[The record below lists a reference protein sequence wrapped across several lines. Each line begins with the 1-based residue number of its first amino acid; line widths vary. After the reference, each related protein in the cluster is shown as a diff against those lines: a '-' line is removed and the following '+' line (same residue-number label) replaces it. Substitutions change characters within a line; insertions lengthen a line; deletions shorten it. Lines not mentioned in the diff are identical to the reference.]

1 MGEILKRPFGITILA
16 GAFLAAGC
24 TGIVVAWGAW
34 PRVSSISPLL
44 ALFVLAW
51 SCVAVLTAVL
61 TWRRSRFAGAAFMAA
76 IGFLLF
82 PARYIVPGGQLFL
95 PAFVVVMLVGGLG
108 CLYLSRAVRS
118 APDKRLQP
126 TARR

>member
-1 MGEILKRPFGITILA
+1 MGDILKRPFGITVLA
-16 GAFLAAGC
+16 GAFLAVGC

-61 TWRRSRFAGAAFMAA
+61 TWRRSRFAGAAFIAA

-95 PAFVVVMLVGGLG
+95 PAFVVVMLVGVLG
-108 CLYLSRAVRS
+108 YRYLSRAR
-118 APDKRLQP
+118 ADER
-126 TARR
+126 TG

>member
-1 MGEILKRPFGITILA
+1 MNEMLKRPFGVTMLA
-16 GAFLAAGC
+16 GAFLALGC
-24 TGIVVAWGAW
+24 TGIVVGWGAW

-51 SCVAVLTAVL
+51 GCVAVLSAVL
-61 TWRRSRFAGAAFMAA
+61 TWRRSRFAGAAFIAA

-95 PAFVVVMLVGGLG
+95 PAFVFVVLVGALG
-108 CLYLSRAVRS
+108 YRYLSRAR
-118 APDKRLQP
+118 AIP
-126 TARR
+126 A

>member
-1 MGEILKRPFGITILA
+1 MGAVVKRPSGIAILA

-34 PRVSSISPLL
+34 PQVASISPLL

-51 SCVAVLTAVL
+51 SGVAVLTAVL
-61 TWRRSRFAGAAFMAA
+61 TWRRSRFAGPAYIAA
-76 IGFLLF
+76 IGFVLF

-95 PAFVVVMLVGGLG
+95 PAFVCVVLIGGLG
-108 CLYLSRAVRS
+108 YRYLGRAR
-118 APDKRLQP
+118 A
-126 TARR
+126 AAA

>member
-1 MGEILKRPFGITILA
+1 MGEILKRPFGISVLA
-16 GAFLAAGC
+16 GVFLAAGC
-24 TGIVVAWGAW
+24 MGIVVAWEAW
-34 PRVSSISPLL
+34 PQVSSISPLL

-61 TWRRSRFAGAAFMAA
+61 TWRRSRVASAAFIAA

-95 PAFVVVMLVGGLG
+95 PALVVVMLVGVLG
-108 CLYLSRAVRS
+108 YRYLSRAR
-118 APDKRLQP
+118 AIP
-126 TARR
+126 A

>member
-1 MGEILKRPFGITILA
+1 MGEILKRPFGMTILA

-24 TGIVVAWGAW
+24 TGIAVAWGAW
-34 PRVSSISPLL
+34 PRVSSLSPLL

-61 TWRRSRFAGAAFMAA
+61 TWRRSRFAGAAFIAA

-82 PARYIVPGGQLFL
+82 PARYLVPGGQLFL
-95 PAFVVVMLVGGLG
+95 PAFVVVILVGGLG
-108 CLYLSRAVRS
+108 YLHLSRAR
-118 APDKRLQP
+118 AIP
-126 TARR
+126 A